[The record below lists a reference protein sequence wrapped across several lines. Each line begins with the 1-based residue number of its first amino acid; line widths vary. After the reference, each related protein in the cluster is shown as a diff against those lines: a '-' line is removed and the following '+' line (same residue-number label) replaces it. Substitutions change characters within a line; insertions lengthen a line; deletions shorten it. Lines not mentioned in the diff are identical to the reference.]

1 MTRYSH
7 RSRSTNPGF
16 GLTVIL
22 VLAAALLVAC
32 APVSLTAPTNPDA
45 VAAVTTAAPADT
57 SSESMTAQT
66 ATATPSASL
75 SPTPTASPSLA
86 PTRSATE
93 TRRPTSTTTAVPTR
107 TTTLSPM
114 STPQRAE
121 VMVLRAANL
130 RAGPGTEYP
139 VIGGARAG
147 AVFAVQARNPE
158 GTWWQVALAP
168 GSVGWI
174 WDGLVE
180 ANAAIQSVPVAHNIP
195 TPPPSATP
203 TTPPPPAWQRPAAPP
218 VAEVVVLGP
227 DTVYPVRAR
236 RFVGA
241 GYELVDASSQ
251 YDLVLHRDVYG
262 AVVRQFWGDRLFGR
276 HPSGIRVTLIDPEAP
291 PECAIVCKSCP
302 GQPTIARHLAP
313 IRLSNDWRGDCHARS
328 LSASYGDGQGATI
341 WVGCAYDSDDA
352 LGIHTDPEECFV
364 TIAALGPH
372 LTDLLVSA
380 TITTFNWLVVQN
392 YYAMTPDFT
401 QGPFT
406 PQLGRA
412 HKEGDQWRWED
423 PFAMIVPVVR

>member
-1 MTRYSH
+1 MTRYARRSH
-7 RSRSTNPGF
+7 STKPGLGF
-16 GLTVIL
+16 TSIL
-22 VLAAALLVAC
+22 ILAVAMLAAC
-32 APVSLTAPTNPDA
+32 APAPLAVPDSA
-45 VAAVTTAAPADT
+45 DAAPA
-57 SSESMTAQT
+57 SP
-66 ATATPSASL
+66 TATPTGISFALEARLVDTSTPTPTF
-75 SPTPTASPSLA
+75 SPTPTASPSLVPA
-86 PTRSATE
+86 LPATE
-93 TRRPTSTTTAVPTR
+93 TPRPAPTTTAVPTR
-107 TTTLSPM
+107 APTPSQTP
-114 STPQRAE
+114 TPQRPE
-121 VMVLRAANL
+121 LVVLRAANL
-130 RAGPGTEYP
+130 RAGPGTEHP
-139 VIGGARAG
+139 VIGGAQAG

-168 GSVGWI
+168 GRTGWI
-174 WDGLVE
+174 WGGLVE
-180 ANAAIQSVPVAHNIP
+180 ANAAARKAPVAQDIP

-203 TTPPPPAWQRPAAPP
+203 APPTAVPTPAAPP
-218 VAEVVVLGP
+218 IAEVVLLGP

-262 AVVRQFWGDRLFGR
+262 AVARQFWGDRLYGR
-276 HPSGIRVTLIDPEAP
+276 HPAGIRITLIDPEAP

-341 WVGCAYDSDDA
+341 WVGCAYDSVDA
-352 LGIHTDPEECFV
+352 LGIQMDPEECYV
-364 TIAALGPH
+364 TIAAPGPH

-392 YYAMTPDFT
+392 YYAMTPDFS

-406 PQLGRA
+406 PHLGRA

-423 PFAMIVPVVR
+423 PFVEVWLAGS